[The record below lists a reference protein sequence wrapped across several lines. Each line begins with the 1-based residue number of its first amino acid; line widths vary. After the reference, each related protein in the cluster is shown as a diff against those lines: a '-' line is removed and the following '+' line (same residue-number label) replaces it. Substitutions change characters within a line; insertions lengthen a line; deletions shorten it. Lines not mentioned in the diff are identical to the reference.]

1 MNWLDHGHPLA
12 ALVCLLACAVL
23 GWFVPHLIARIP
35 EPEPEPAET
44 GGSDLAET
52 GAGTETEPEP
62 DPDADT
68 DVTVAAAS
76 PATSGAAAREK
87 VPYVEIARSP
97 GLAVRTATTSAL
109 VGAVLG
115 ASVGLD
121 WVLPCLVFLTP
132 VGVALAVVDWRTML
146 LPTRVIA
153 PSYAVVIVLLLLAA
167 AVDRDAHRLLGA
179 ALGWVVA
186 GGLFWL
192 LWRIYPKGMGYGDV
206 RLSGILGLALGY
218 LGWPQLLVGVYAGFL
233 IGGLGGLLLA
243 GLRLVQRKRYPFGP
257 FMLVGAVVGV
267 VLGPTVTAGLGY

>member
-1 MNWLDHGHPLA
+1 MTWLDHGHPLA
-12 ALVCLLACAVL
+12 ALVCLLSCAVL

-35 EPEPEPAET
+35 EPEAEPVD
-44 GGSDLAET
+44 S
-52 GAGTETEPEP
+52 GAADVTQSATVAEPEQ

-68 DVTVAAAS
+68 DISGVAAAT
-76 PATSGAAAREK
+76 PAAGAREK

-97 GLAVRTATTSAL
+97 GLAVRAAVTSAL

-146 LPTRVIA
+146 LPTKVIA

-167 AVDRDAHRLLGA
+167 AVQQDAHRLLTA
-179 ALGWVVA
+179 ALGWLVA

-233 IGGLGGLLLA
+233 IGGLGGLVLA
-243 GLRLVQRKRYPFGP
+243 GLRLVQRKRFPFGP

-267 VLGPTVTAGLGY
+267 VLGPTVAAGLGY